1 MKRFSW
7 ALALL
12 ISTILCYGQELHP
25 KAPEVPESMVFAGQ
39 RIRFDT
45 DDLYERMDRELIA
58 FTYMHS
64 NSTLMLKRSKRIF
77 SLIVPILKEKNIPE
91 DLKYLM
97 AIESNLDPKAVS
109 VTGASGLWQF
119 TKATGQEY
127 GMEVNAEVDERFNI
141 EKSTAAAC
149 SYLMRAYR
157 RYGDWMTVAA
167 SYNAGQAGI
176 SKRLEEQQETSA
188 MNIVVRE
195 ETARYMFRVLTAKL
209 FFENPEAFG
218 FSMDESDYYPVREPA
233 KVLTVSE
240 PIPSLVDLAKEN
252 GVSYR
257 DLKNAN
263 PWLIGTK
270 LTNAKGKTYKII
282 IPKKRNR

>member
-1 MKRFSW
+1 MCS
-7 ALALL
+7 
-12 ISTILCYGQELHP
+12 S
-25 KAPEVPESMVFAGQ
+25 
-39 RIRFDT
+39 
-45 DDLYERMDRELIA
+45 DL
-58 FTYMHS
+58 
-64 NSTLMLKRSKRIF
+64 
-77 SLIVPILKEKNIPE
+77 E

-109 VTGASGLWQF
+109 VTGAGGLWQF
-119 TKATGQEY
+119 TRATGQEY

-188 MNIVVRE
+188 MNLVLKE

-218 FSMDESDYYPVREPA
+218 FNMDEDDYYPVQEPA
-233 KVLTVSE
+233 KVITVSE
-240 PIPSLVDLAKEN
+240 PIASLVDFAKDN
-252 GVSYR
+252 GVSFR
-257 DLKNAN
+257 DLRTAN

-270 LTNAKGKTYKII
+270 LTNAKGKTYKIV
-282 IPKKRNR
+282 IPRKVNR